1 MVIYTDGIFMI
12 NLIVAYYENIWPF
25 QNICCSLIFD
35 EWKYLIKAPIGSG
48 KSFLFFDAPRYAL
61 YKDSSRNMLNLQSK
75 NGEIGLIFDVDWA
88 YYLVKRI
95 LKRTI
100 AGNDSCISQ
109 LFSINYSWENLLK
122 DIKNLIWDNE
132 ILQWW
137 ENVVEKFEKE
147 NGKLWTLEEITF
159 KNETDL
165 QTSLEALLPPKEVF
179 LSTVFLL
186 QDADNIFEMRPADR
200 LIVLKNVFNLLW
212 IDDAKEKVQE
222 KKKEVWYKLKALQD
236 HSLQDNKLRANLKSL
251 WNGLKILEED
261 DELKNILSV
270 NDEFFENIEWFFDQ
284 ISLNDFSLTW
294 LDHSPFEKVEKLIQ
308 TKMDAVIKLDA
319 QLSEFNQQVSS
330 LNQQKSQ
337 ISRDIQMAKTNISEL
352 QKKIESI
359 DAKKWNELK
368 DKKMQLYQKWESLSS
383 SAKYSDFSELIAF
396 WNKAAENDVSFDGLD
411 IPNDL
416 KSAFDVLQIVKN
428 AWVSLR
434 ALIESEKIKLEN
446 IDLQARNR
454 KDNHDREMEKLNELK
469 SRKEDEIKL
478 QQTRIEELDKMWAE
492 NSDFDCPDLCKK
504 CPHINAINKQQYEQY
519 SQQKD
524 KLNQTLETMK
534 SEYEKQGF
542 DNKIKE
548 LENQKNPEW
557 WDLKL
562 DLEKKIKEQ
571 TEFSDFLREYL
582 MNIWFADW
590 EKSYREWE
598 SIQGEIQSVD
608 KQLFQREEESKNL
621 DKYQQDKVAA
631 ETSLQHLEKSL
642 QEQDKQ
648 IEDLNVKIQWV
659 NAEKEKS
666 NWLKLQQQQNEIKQ
680 IFQTISQIEQLVEDS
695 VNNKNLAKQLQED
708 EKKLGRL
715 YSILSK
721 EIVFLALDDYLPVL
735 SDVINNYLSQ
745 CVDYTLKMQIDE
757 NADKL
762 ELNVKVIDSRW
773 EREVKSLSGGQR
785 TVLKLVWMLAVSS
798 YLHTPLL
805 FLDETINNLDVD
817 TVWKV
822 SEMINNFVK
831 QRTMK
836 FYTVTHN
843 KEIQDM
849 QIWDDVIEVNQ
860 VGKLE

>member
-1 MVIYTDGIFMI
+1 MI

-25 QNICCSLIFD
+25 KDTSCSLIFD
-35 EWKYLIKAPIGSG
+35 EGKYLIKAPIGSG

-75 NGEIGLIFDVDWA
+75 NGEISLIFDVDWA

-95 LKRTI
+95 LKSTKMW
-100 AGNDSCISQ
+100 NDSCSSQ
-109 LFSINYSWENLLK
+109 LFTINYSWENLLK
-122 DIKNLIWDNE
+122 DIKNLAWNTE

-137 ENVVEKFEKE
+137 ENVIEKFESQ
-147 NGKLWTLEEITF
+147 NWGLWSLEEISF

-165 QTSLEALLPPKEVF
+165 QISLEALLPPKEVF

-236 HSLQDNKLRANLKSL
+236 HSLQDNKLRSNLKSL
-251 WNGLKILEED
+251 WNSLKTLEED
-261 DELKNILSV
+261 DELKDILSA
-270 NDEFFENIEWFFDQ
+270 NNEFFENIEWFFNQ
-284 ISLNDFSLTW
+284 ISLNDFSLNW
-294 LDHSPFEKVEKLIQ
+294 LEHSPFEKAENLIQ

-319 QLSEFNQQVSS
+319 QLNEFNQQISA
-330 LNQQKSQ
+330 LNQQKNQ
-337 ISRDIQMAKTNISEL
+337 ILKDIQDVKLNISDI
-352 QKKIESI
+352 QKKIENI
-359 DAKKWNELK
+359 DTKKWNELK
-368 DKKMQLYQKWESLSS
+368 EKKMGLYKKWDDLNLN
-383 SAKYSDFSELIAF
+383 ARYSDFSEFIEF
-396 WNKAAENDVSFDGLD
+396 WNKSAEDDDSFEKLD
-411 IPNDL
+411 MPKDL
-416 KSAFDVLQIVKN
+416 KSAFDILQIAKN
-428 AWVSLR
+428 AWTSLKT
-434 ALIESEKIKLEN
+434 LIESEKVKLEN
-446 IDLQARNR
+446 LDLQAKNW
-454 KDNHDREMEKLNELK
+454 KVNHDNEIEKLKELK
-469 SRKEDEIKL
+469 SRKEDEIKQ
-478 QQTRIEELDKMWAE
+478 QQTRIEELDKMRAE

-504 CPHINAINKQQYEQY
+504 CPHINAINKQQFEQY
-519 SQQKD
+519 SQQKE

-534 SEYEKQGF
+534 SEFEKQDF
-542 DNKIKE
+542 DNKIKD

-557 WDLKL
+557 DDFKK

-571 TEFSDFLREYL
+571 TEFSNSLREYL
-582 MNIWFADW
+582 MKIWFAEW
-590 EKSYREWE
+590 EKFYHDWE
-598 SIQGEIQSVD
+598 SIQSEIQTID

-648 IEDLNVKIQWV
+648 IEELNTKIEWVK
-659 NAEKEKS
+659 AEKEKS
-666 NWLKLQQQQNEIKQ
+666 NSIKLQQQQNEIKQ

-695 VNNKNLAKQLQED
+695 VNNKNLTKQLQED
-708 EKKLGRL
+708 EKKLSRL

-721 EIVFLALDDYLPVL
+721 EIVLFALDDYLPVL
-735 SDVINNYLSQ
+735 SDVINDYLSQ
-745 CVDYTLKMQIDE
+745 CVDYTIKMQIVE
-757 NADKL
+757 NWEKL
-762 ELNVKVIDSRW
+762 ELDAKILDSKW

-785 TVLKLVWMLAVSS
+785 TILKLVRMLAVSS

-805 FLDETINNLDVD
+805 FLDETINNLDTD

-822 SEMINNFVK
+822 SEIINNFVK

-849 QIWDDVIEVNQ
+849 QIWDDVIEIDRVE
-860 VGKLE
+860 KSE

>member
-1 MVIYTDGIFMI
+1 MI

-25 QNICCSLIFD
+25 KDTCCSLIFD
-35 EWKYLIKAPIGSG
+35 EWKYLIKAPIGSW

-75 NGEIGLIFDVDWA
+75 NWEISLIFDVDWA

-95 LKRTI
+95 LKSTKMW
-100 AGNDSCISQ
+100 NDSCSSQ
-109 LFSINYSWENLLK
+109 LFTINYNWENLLK
-122 DIKNLIWDNE
+122 DIKNLSWNID
-132 ILQWW
+132 ILKWW
-137 ENVVEKFEKE
+137 ENLIDKFESQ
-147 NGKLWTLEEITF
+147 NWSLWSFEEISF

-165 QTSLEALLPPKEVF
+165 QISLETLLPPKEVF

-236 HSLQDNKLRANLKSL
+236 HSLQDNKLRANLKLL
-251 WNGLKILEED
+251 WNGLRTLEED
-261 DELKNILSV
+261 QELKSILSV
-270 NDEFFENIEWFFDQ
+270 NDEFFESIEGFFEQ
-284 ISLNDFSLTW
+284 ISLNDFSLNW
-294 LDHSPFEKVEKLIQ
+294 LEYSLFEKAENLIQ
-308 TKMDAVIKLDA
+308 TKMNAVIKLDA
-319 QLSEFNQQVSS
+319 QLNEFQQQVST
-330 LNQQKSQ
+330 LNQQKNQ
-337 ISRDIQMAKTNISEL
+337 ISKDIRTTKSNISDL
-352 QKKIESI
+352 QKKIENI

-368 DKKMQLYQKWESLSS
+368 EKKMELYHKWEDLD
-383 SAKYSDFSELIAF
+383 KNWDYSVFSDLVSF
-396 WNKAAENDVSFDGLD
+396 WNQTSNWDDSMEDLVQPTN
-411 IPNDL
+411 L
-416 KSAFDVLQIVKN
+416 KSAYELLQTAKN
-428 AWVSLR
+428 GWIRLKSM
-434 ALIESEKIKLEN
+434 IEFETSKLEN
-446 IDLQARNR
+446 VSLQEKNR
-454 KDNHDREMEKLNELK
+454 KENHDRDVEKLKELK

-478 QQTRIEELDKMWAE
+478 QQTRIGELDKMWAE

-524 KLNQTLETMK
+524 KLNQTLEIMK
-534 SEYEKQGF
+534 SEYEKQDF
-542 DNKIKE
+542 DKKIKE
-548 LENQKNPEW
+548 LEDEKNPEW
-557 WDLKL
+557 GDFKR
-562 DLEKKIKEQ
+562 DLEKMVKEHS
-571 TEFSDFLREYL
+571 EFSNSLKEYL
-582 MNIWFADW
+582 IKIWFAEW
-590 EKSYREWE
+590 EKSYRGWE
-598 SIQGEIQSVD
+598 SIQSEIQSID

-648 IEDLNVKIQWV
+648 IEDLNTKIYWVK
-659 NAEKEKS
+659 AEKEKS
-666 NWLKLQQQQNEIKQ
+666 NWPKLQQQQNEIKQ

-695 VNNKNLAKQLQED
+695 VNNKNLTKQLQED
-708 EKKLGRL
+708 EKKLSRL

-721 EIVFLALDDYLPVL
+721 EIVLFALDDYLPVL
-735 SDVINNYLSQ
+735 SDVINDYLSQ
-745 CVDYTLKMQIDE
+745 CVDYSIKMQIVE
-757 NADKL
+757 NGEKL
-762 ELNVKVIDSRW
+762 ELDAKILDSKW

-805 FLDETINNLDVD
+805 FLDETINNLDAD

-860 VGKLE
+860 IEKTE

>member
-1 MVIYTDGIFMI
+1 MI
-12 NLIVAYYENIWPF
+12 NLLVAYYENIWPF
-25 QNICCSLIFD
+25 RDTCCSLFFD
-35 EWKYLIKAPIGSG
+35 EWKYLIKAPIWSG

-75 NGEIGLIFDVDWA
+75 NGEISLIFEVDWA
-88 YYLVKRI
+88 YYLIKRI
-95 LKRTI
+95 LKSTKMW
-100 AGNDSCISQ
+100 NDSCSSQ
-109 LFSINYSWENLLK
+109 LFTISYNWENLLK
-122 DIKNLIWDNE
+122 NIKNLTWNTE

-137 ENVVEKFEKE
+137 ENIIEKFESE
-147 NGKLWTLEEITF
+147 SEKLWNLEEIPF
-159 KNETDL
+159 KNETDC
-165 QTSLEALLPPKEVF
+165 QSTLESLLPPKEVF

-251 WNGLKILEED
+251 WSNLKTLEKDE
-261 DELKNILSV
+261 ELKSILSA

-284 ISLNDFSLTW
+284 ISLSDFSLNW
-294 LDHSPFEKVEKLIQ
+294 LDNSSFEKAQNLIQ
-308 TKMDAVIKLDA
+308 TKMDAVIKLDTQLNELQQ
-319 QLSEFNQQVSS
+319 QLSNLNTQKQKIWNDISS
-330 LNQQKSQ
+330 TKLS
-337 ISRDIQMAKTNISEL
+337 ITDL
-352 QKKIESI
+352 QKKIENI
-359 DAKKWNELK
+359 DTKKWNELK
-368 DKKMQLYQKWESLSS
+368 EKKMELYKKWESLSLN
-383 SAKYSDFSELIAF
+383 AKYSDFSELIEF
-396 WNKAAENDVSFDGLD
+396 WNKTAENDDSFEKLD
-411 IPNDL
+411 MPRDL
-416 KSAFDVLQIVKN
+416 KSAFDILQIVKN
-428 AWVSLR
+428 AWISLR
-434 ALIESEKIKLEN
+434 ALIESGKVKLEN
-446 IDLQARNR
+446 IDLQEKNR
-454 KDNHDREMEKLNELK
+454 KENHDREVEKLKELK

-478 QQTRIEELDKMWAE
+478 QQTRIGELDKMWAE

-504 CPHINAINKQQYEQY
+504 CPHINAINKQQFEQY
-519 SQQKD
+519 SQQKE
-524 KLNQTLETMK
+524 KLNQALETMK
-534 SEYEKQGF
+534 SDYEKQNF

-557 WDLKL
+557 WDLKI

-571 TEFSDFLREYL
+571 TEFSDSLREYL
-582 MNIWFADW
+582 MKIWFAEW

-598 SIQGEIQSVD
+598 SIQTEIQVID

-621 DKYQQDKVAA
+621 EKYQQDKVVA

-659 NAEKEKS
+659 KSEKEKS
-666 NWLKLQQQQNEIKQ
+666 NWPKLQQQQTEIKQ

-695 VNNKNLAKQLQED
+695 VNNKNLTKQLQED

-757 NADKL
+757 NTDKL
-762 ELNVKVIDSRW
+762 ELNVKVIDSKW

-785 TVLKLVWMLAVSS
+785 TILKLVWMLAISS

-822 SEMINNFVK
+822 SEMIDNFVK

-849 QIWDDVIEVNQ
+849 QIWDDVIEISKSGFNS
-860 VGKLE
+860 

>member
-1 MVIYTDGIFMI
+1 MI

-25 QNICCSLIFD
+25 KDTSCSLIFD

-75 NGEIGLIFDVDWA
+75 SGEISLIFDVDGA

-95 LKRTI
+95 LKRTS
-100 AGNDSCISQ
+100 AGNDSCTSQ
-109 LFSINYSWENLLK
+109 LFSINYNWENLLK

-137 ENVVEKFEKE
+137 ENVIEKFESE
-147 NGKLWTLEEITF
+147 NGKLWALEDITF

-251 WNGLKILEED
+251 WNSVKSLKTD
-261 DELKNILSV
+261 DELNNILSV

-284 ISLNDFSLTW
+284 ISLNDFSLNW
-294 LDHSPFEKVEKLIQ
+294 LDHSPFKKAENLIQ

-319 QLSEFNQQVSS
+319 QLSEFNQQVSA
-330 LNQQKSQ
+330 LNQQKNQ
-337 ISRDIQMAKTNISEL
+337 ISRDINATKVSISDL
-352 QKKIESI
+352 QKKIENI
-359 DAKKWNELK
+359 DVKKWNELK
-368 DKKMQLYQKWESLSS
+368 EKKIELYQKSDSLNSN
-383 SAKYSDFSELIAF
+383 AKYLDFSKLIEF
-396 WNKAAENDVSFDGLD
+396 WNKAAENDVSFVGLD
-411 IPNDL
+411 MPNDL
-416 KSAFDVLQIVKN
+416 KSAYDILQTIKN
-428 AWVSLR
+428 AWISLR

-446 IDLQARNR
+446 IDLQAKNR
-454 KDNHDREMEKLNELK
+454 KENHDREIEKMKDLK

-519 SQQKD
+519 SQQKE

-534 SEYEKQGF
+534 SEYEKQDF

-557 WDLKL
+557 GDLKK
-562 DLEKKIKEQ
+562 DLQDLLKKH
-571 TEFSDFLREYL
+571 TEFSNSLREYL
-582 MNIWFADW
+582 MKLEFS
-590 EKSYREWE
+590 KWE
-598 SIQGEIQSVD
+598 SDYKQWDSIQKEIQNID

-631 ETSLQHLEKSL
+631 ETSLQHLEKSQ

-648 IEDLNVKIQWV
+648 IEDLNTKIEWVK
-659 NAEKEKS
+659 AEKERS
-666 NWLKLQQQQNEIKQ
+666 NPSKLQQQQSGIKQ
-680 IFQTISQIEQLVEDS
+680 IFQIISQIEQLVEDS
-695 VNNKNLAKQLQED
+695 VNNKNLTKQLQED
-708 EKKLGRL
+708 EKKLSRL

-721 EIVFLALDDYLPVL
+721 EIVLFALDDYLPVL
-735 SDVINNYLSQ
+735 SDVINDYLSQ
-745 CVDYTLKMQIDE
+745 CVDYTIKMQIVE
-757 NADKL
+757 NWEKL
-762 ELNVKVIDSRW
+762 ELDAKILDSKW

-805 FLDETINNLDVD
+805 FLDETINNLDAD

-849 QIWDDVIEVNQ
+849 QIWDDVIEVNK
-860 VGKLE
+860 VGETK

>member
-1 MVIYTDGIFMI
+1 MI

-25 QNICCSLIFD
+25 KDTSCSLIFD

-75 NGEIGLIFDVDWA
+75 NGEISLIFDVDWS

-95 LKRTI
+95 LKSTKMW
-100 AGNDSCISQ
+100 NDSCTSQ
-109 LFSINYSWENLLK
+109 LFTINYNWENLLK
-122 DIKNLIWDNE
+122 DIKNLSGNIE
-132 ILQWW
+132 ILQRW
-137 ENVVEKFEKE
+137 ENVIEKFESK
-147 NGKLWTLEEITF
+147 NWNLWTLEEISF

-165 QTSLEALLPPKEVF
+165 QISLEALLPPKEVF

-251 WNGLKILEED
+251 WNSLKTLEED
-261 DELKNILSV
+261 DELKLILSV
-270 NDEFFENIEWFFDQ
+270 NNDFFENIEWFFDQ
-284 ISLNDFSLTW
+284 ISLNDFSLNW
-294 LDHSPFEKVEKLIQ
+294 LERSPFEKAENLIQ

-319 QLSEFNQQVSS
+319 QFNEFNQQVSA
-330 LNQQKSQ
+330 LNQQKNQ
-337 ISRDIQMAKTNISEL
+337 ILKDIQLTKISISDL
-352 QKKIESI
+352 QKKIENI

-368 DKKMQLYQKWESLSS
+368 QKKMELYKKWDDLNSN
-383 SAKYSDFSELIAF
+383 AKYSDFSEFIEF
-396 WNKAAENDVSFDGLD
+396 WNKSAENDDSFGKLD
-411 IPNDL
+411 MPKDL
-416 KSAFDVLQIVKN
+416 KSAFDILQIAKN
-428 AWVSLR
+428 AWSSLKT
-434 ALIESEKIKLEN
+434 LIESEKIKLEN
-446 IDLQARNR
+446 LDLQAKNW
-454 KDNHDREMEKLNELK
+454 KTNHDNEVEKLKELK
-469 SRKEDEIKL
+469 ARKEDEIKL
-478 QQTRIEELDKMWAE
+478 QQTRIEELDKMRAE

-519 SQQKD
+519 FQQKE
-524 KLNQTLETMK
+524 KLSQTLETMK
-534 SEYEKQGF
+534 AEYEKQDF

-548 LENQKNPEW
+548 LENKKNPEW
-557 WDLKL
+557 NDFKK
-562 DLEKKIKEQ
+562 DLEKKIQWQ
-571 TEFSDFLREYL
+571 TEFSNSLREYL
-582 MNIWFADW
+582 MKIWFAEW
-590 EKSYREWE
+590 EKSYHEWE
-598 SIQGEIQSVD
+598 SIQREIQNID

-621 DKYQQDKVAA
+621 EKYQQDKVAA
-631 ETSLQHLEKSL
+631 EASLQHLEKSL

-648 IEDLNVKIQWV
+648 IEELNVKIEWV
-659 NAEKEKS
+659 KAEKEKS
-666 NWLKLQQQQNEIKQ
+666 DPSKLQQQQNEIKQ

-695 VNNKNLAKQLQED
+695 VNNKNLTKQLQED
-708 EKKLGRL
+708 EKKLSRL

-721 EIVFLALDDYLPVL
+721 EIVLFALDDYLPVL
-735 SDVINNYLSQ
+735 SDVINDYLSQ
-745 CVDYTLKMQIDE
+745 CVDYTIKMQIVE
-757 NADKL
+757 NWEKL
-762 ELNVKVIDSRW
+762 ELDAKILDSKW

-849 QIWDDVIEVNQ
+849 QIWDDVIEVN
-860 VGKLE
+860 KIEEPE

>member
-1 MVIYTDGIFMI
+1 MI

-25 QNICCSLIFD
+25 KDTCCSLIFD

-75 NGEIGLIFDVDWA
+75 NGEISLIFDVDWA

-95 LKRTI
+95 LKSTKI
-100 AGNDSCISQ
+100 WNDSCTSQ
-109 LFSINYSWENLLK
+109 LFTINYNWENLLK
-122 DIKNLIWDNE
+122 DIKNLSWNTE

-137 ENVVEKFEKE
+137 ENVIEKFELQ
-147 NGKLWTLEEITF
+147 NWNLWSLEEISF

-222 KKKEVWYKLKALQD
+222 KKKEIWYKLKALQD
-236 HSLQDNKLRANLKSL
+236 HSLQDNKLRVNLKSL
-251 WNGLKILEED
+251 WNNLKALEED
-261 DELKNILSV
+261 DELKIILSV

-284 ISLNDFSLTW
+284 ISLNDFSLNW
-294 LDHSPFEKVEKLIQ
+294 LEPSPFEKAENLIQ

-319 QLSEFNQQVSS
+319 QLNEFNQQISA
-330 LNQQKSQ
+330 LNQHKNQ
-337 ISRDIQMAKTNISEL
+337 ISKDILATKSNISDL
-352 QKKIESI
+352 QKKIENI

-368 DKKMQLYQKWESLSS
+368 EKKMELYQKCENLDKN
-383 SAKYSDFSELIAF
+383 ADYSKFKEFVLF
-396 WNKAAENDVSFDGLD
+396 WNQKSIGDDSMEDLVQPTS
-411 IPNDL
+411 L
-416 KSAFDVLQIVKN
+416 KSAYELLQIAKN
-428 AWVSLR
+428 GWIRLKSM
-434 ALIESEKIKLEN
+434 IEFETSKLEN
-446 IDLQARNR
+446 INLQEKNR
-454 KDNHDREMEKLNELK
+454 KANHDNEVEKLKELK
-469 SRKEDEIKL
+469 SRKEDEIK
-478 QQTRIEELDKMWAE
+478 QQKIRIEELDKMRAE

-504 CPHINAINKQQYEQY
+504 CPHINAINKQQFEQY

-534 SEYEKQGF
+534 TEYEKQDF

-548 LENQKNPEW
+548 LEKEKNPEW
-557 WDLKL
+557 GDLKR
-562 DLEKKIKEQ
+562 DLEDMLKKHI
-571 TEFSDFLREYL
+571 EFSGKLKDYL
-582 MNIWFADW
+582 INIWFADW

-598 SIQGEIQSVD
+598 SIQGEIQNID
-608 KQLFQREEESKNL
+608 KQLFQWEEESKNL
-621 DKYQQDKVAA
+621 EKYQQDKVAA

-648 IEDLNVKIQWV
+648 IEDLNIKIQWV
-659 NAEKEKS
+659 KIEKEKS
-666 NWLKLQQQQNEIKQ
+666 NWPKLQQQQNEIKQ

-695 VNNKNLAKQLQED
+695 VNNKNLTKQLQED
-708 EKKLGRL
+708 EKKLSRL

-721 EIVFLALDDYLPVL
+721 EIVLFALDDYLPVL
-735 SDVINNYLSQ
+735 SDVINDYLSQ
-745 CVDYTLKMQIDE
+745 CVDYSIKMQIVE
-757 NADKL
+757 NWEKL
-762 ELNVKVIDSRW
+762 ELDAKILDSKW

-785 TVLKLVWMLAVSS
+785 TVLKLVRMLAVSS

-805 FLDETINNLDVD
+805 FLDETINNLDAD

-849 QIWDDVIEVNQ
+849 QIWDDVIEVNW
-860 VGKLE
+860 VENL

>member
-1 MVIYTDGIFMI
+1 MI

-25 QNICCSLIFD
+25 KDTSCSLIFD

-75 NGEIGLIFDVDWA
+75 NWGISLIFDVDGA

-95 LKRTI
+95 LKRTT

-109 LFSINYSWENLLK
+109 LFTINYSWENLLK
-122 DIKNLIWDNE
+122 DIKSLTWSTE
-132 ILQWW
+132 ILQRW
-137 ENVVEKFEKE
+137 ENVIEKFESQ
-147 NGKLWTLEEITF
+147 NWNLRNLEEISF

-236 HSLQDNKLRANLKSL
+236 HSLQDNKLRMNLKSL
-251 WNGLKILEED
+251 WNSLKNLEED
-261 DELKNILSV
+261 DKLKDILSE

-284 ISLNDFSLTW
+284 ISLSDFSLNW
-294 LDHSPFEKVEKLIQ
+294 LEHSPFEKAENLIQ

-319 QLSEFNQQVSS
+319 QLTEFNQQVSS

-337 ISRDIQMAKTNISEL
+337 IWKDIQSTKVNILDL
-352 QKKIESI
+352 QKKIENI

-368 DKKMQLYQKWESLSS
+368 EKKMKLYKKWDDLNSN
-383 SAKYSDFSELIAF
+383 AKYSDFFDFIEF
-396 WNKAAENDVSFDGLD
+396 WNKSAENDDSFEKLEN
-411 IPNDL
+411 PKDL
-416 KSAFDVLQIVKN
+416 KSAFDILQITKN
-428 AWVSLR
+428 AWSSLKT
-434 ALIESEKIKLEN
+434 LIDSEKVKLEN
-446 IDLQARNR
+446 LDLQAKNR
-454 KDNHDREMEKLNELK
+454 KTNHDNEVEKLKELK
-469 SRKEDEIKL
+469 LRKEDEIK
-478 QQTRIEELDKMWAE
+478 QQQVRIEELDKMWAE

-519 SQQKD
+519 SQQKE
-524 KLNQTLETMK
+524 KLNQTLKTMK
-534 SEYEKQGF
+534 TEYEKQDF

-557 WDLKL
+557 EDFKK

-571 TEFSDFLREYL
+571 TEFSNLLREYL
-582 MNIWFADW
+582 MKIWFAEW

-598 SIQGEIQSVD
+598 SIQSEIQSID

-621 DKYQQDKVAA
+621 EKYQQDKVAA

-648 IEDLNVKIQWV
+648 IEELNVKIEWV
-659 NAEKEKS
+659 KAEKEKS
-666 NWLKLQQQQNEIKQ
+666 NLPNLQEQQNEIKQ

-695 VNNKNLAKQLQED
+695 VNNKNLTKQLQED
-708 EKKLGRL
+708 EKKLSRL

-721 EIVFLALDDYLPVL
+721 EIVLFALDDYLPVL
-735 SDVINNYLSQ
+735 SDVINDYLSQ
-745 CVDYTLKMQIDE
+745 CVDYSIKMQIVE
-757 NADKL
+757 NWEKL
-762 ELNVKVIDSRW
+762 ELDAKILDSKW

-785 TVLKLVWMLAVSS
+785 TVLKLVRMLAVSS

-805 FLDETINNLDVD
+805 FLDETINNLDID

-849 QIWDDVIEVNQ
+849 QIWDDVIEVDQ
-860 VGKLE
+860 VEKLD

>member
-1 MVIYTDGIFMI
+1 MI
-12 NLIVAYYENIWPF
+12 NLLVAYYENIWPF
-25 QNICCSLIFD
+25 RDTCCSLFFD
-35 EWKYLIKAPIGSG
+35 EGKYLIKAPIWSG

-75 NGEIGLIFDVDWA
+75 NGEISLIFEIDWA
-88 YYLVKRI
+88 YYSIKRI
-95 LKRTI
+95 LKSTKMW
-100 AGNDSCISQ
+100 NDSCSSQ
-109 LFSINYSWENLLK
+109 LFSISYNWENLLK
-122 DIKNLIWDNE
+122 DIKNLTWNTE

-137 ENVVEKFEKE
+137 ENIIEKFESE
-147 NGKLWTLEEITF
+147 SGKLWNLEEIPF
-159 KNETDL
+159 KNETDC
-165 QTSLEALLPPKEVF
+165 QSTLESLLPPKEVF

-251 WNGLKILEED
+251 WSNLKTLEKDE
-261 DELKNILSV
+261 ELKSILSA

-284 ISLNDFSLTW
+284 ISLSDFSLNW
-294 LDHSPFEKVEKLIQ
+294 LDNSPFEKAQNLIQ
-308 TKMDAVIKLDA
+308 TKMDAVIKLDTQLNELQQ
-319 QLSEFNQQVSS
+319 QLSNLNTQKQKIWNDISS
-330 LNQQKSQ
+330 TKLS
-337 ISRDIQMAKTNISEL
+337 IADL
-352 QKKIESI
+352 QKKIENI
-359 DAKKWNELK
+359 DTKKWNELK
-368 DKKMQLYQKWESLSS
+368 EKKMELYQKWESLSLN
-383 SAKYSDFSELIAF
+383 AKYSDFSELIEF
-396 WNKAAENDVSFDGLD
+396 WNKTAENDDSFEKLD
-411 IPNDL
+411 MPRDL
-416 KSAFDVLQIVKN
+416 KSAFDILQIVKN
-428 AWVSLR
+428 AWISLR
-434 ALIESEKIKLEN
+434 ALIESGKVKLEN
-446 IDLQARNR
+446 IDLQAKNR
-454 KDNHDREMEKLNELK
+454 KENHDREVEKFKELK

-478 QQTRIEELDKMWAE
+478 QQTRIEELDKMWVE

-519 SQQKD
+519 SQQKE
-524 KLNQTLETMK
+524 KLNQALENMK
-534 SEYEKQGF
+534 SEYEKQNF

-557 WDLKL
+557 WDLKI

-571 TEFSDFLREYL
+571 TEFSDSLREYL
-582 MNIWFADW
+582 MKIWFAEW

-598 SIQGEIQSVD
+598 SIQTEIQVID

-621 DKYQQDKVAA
+621 EKYQQDKVVA

-659 NAEKEKS
+659 KSEKEKS
-666 NWLKLQQQQNEIKQ
+666 NWPKLQQQQTEIKQ

-695 VNNKNLAKQLQED
+695 VNNKNLTKQLQED

-762 ELNVKVIDSRW
+762 ELNVKVIDSKW

-785 TVLKLVWMLAVSS
+785 TILKLVWMLAISS

-822 SEMINNFVK
+822 SEMIDNFVK

-849 QIWDDVIEVNQ
+849 QIWDDIIEV
-860 VGKLE
+860 K

>member
-1 MVIYTDGIFMI
+1 MI
-12 NLIVAYYENIWPF
+12 NLLVAYYENIWPF
-25 QNICCSLIFD
+25 RDTCCSLFFD
-35 EWKYLIKAPIGSG
+35 EGKYLIKAPIWSG

-75 NGEIGLIFDVDWA
+75 NGEISLIFEIDWA
-88 YYLVKRI
+88 YYSIKRI
-95 LKRTI
+95 LKSTKMW
-100 AGNDSCISQ
+100 NDSCSSQ
-109 LFSINYSWENLLK
+109 LFSISYNWENLLK
-122 DIKNLIWDNE
+122 DIKNLTWNTE

-137 ENVVEKFEKE
+137 ENIIEKFESE
-147 NGKLWTLEEITF
+147 SGKLWNLEEIPF
-159 KNETDL
+159 KNETDC
-165 QTSLEALLPPKEVF
+165 QSTLESLLPPKEVF

-236 HSLQDNKLRANLKSL
+236 HSLQDNKLRANFKSL
-251 WNGLKILEED
+251 WNGLKILEKD
-261 DELKNILSV
+261 DELKSILSV

-284 ISLNDFSLTW
+284 ISLNDFSLNW
-294 LDHSPFEKVEKLIQ
+294 LDYSPFEKAEKLIQ

-319 QLSEFNQQVSS
+319 QLSEFNQQISA

-337 ISRDIQMAKTNISEL
+337 ILRDIQTAKVNISDL
-352 QKKIESI
+352 QKKIENI

-396 WNKAAENDVSFDGLD
+396 WNKAAENDVSFDVLD
-411 IPNDL
+411 IPKDL
-416 KSAFDVLQIVKN
+416 KSAFDILQIVKN
-428 AWVSLR
+428 AWISLR
-434 ALIESEKIKLEN
+434 ALIESGKTKLEN
-446 IDLQARNR
+446 IDLQDKNW
-454 KDNHDREMEKLNELK
+454 KENHDREIEKMKDLK

-519 SQQKD
+519 SQQKE

-534 SEYEKQGF
+534 AEYEKQDF

-557 WDLKL
+557 WDLKK

-571 TEFSDFLREYL
+571 TEFSDSLREYL
-582 MNIWFADW
+582 IKIWFAEW

-598 SIQGEIQSVD
+598 SIQSEIQSVD

-621 DKYQQDKVAA
+621 EKYLQDKVVA

-642 QEQDKQ
+642 KEQDKQ
-648 IEDLNVKIQWV
+648 IYDLNVKIQRV
-659 NAEKEKS
+659 KSEKEKS
-666 NWLKLQQQQNEIKQ
+666 NWPKLQEQQNEIKQ

-695 VNNKNLAKQLQED
+695 VNNKNLTKQLQED

-757 NADKL
+757 NGDKL
-762 ELNVKVIDSRW
+762 ELNVKVIDWKW

-785 TVLKLVWMLAVSS
+785 TVLKLVRMLAVSS

-843 KEIQDM
+843 KEIQDI
-849 QIWDDVIEVNQ
+849 QIWDDVIEIN
-860 VGKLE
+860 

>member
-1 MVIYTDGIFMI
+1 MI
-12 NLIVAYYENIWPF
+12 DLLVAYYENIWPF
-25 QNICCSLIFD
+25 KDISCSLIFD
-35 EWKYLIKAPIGSG
+35 EWKYLIKAPIWSG

-75 NGEIGLIFDVDWA
+75 NGEISLIFDVDWA

-95 LKRTI
+95 LKRTS
-100 AGNDSCISQ
+100 AGNDSCTSQ
-109 LFSINYSWENLLK
+109 LFSINYSWENILK
-122 DIKNLIWDNE
+122 DIKDLVWNTE

-137 ENVVEKFEKE
+137 ENVIEEFEKE

-165 QTSLEALLPPKEVF
+165 QISLETLLPPKEVF

-251 WNGLKILEED
+251 WNNIKSLESD
-261 DELKNILSV
+261 NELKNILSV

-294 LDHSPFEKVEKLIQ
+294 LEYSPFEKAENLIQ

-319 QLSEFNQQVSS
+319 QLNEFQQQISA
-330 LNQQKSQ
+330 LNQQKNQ
-337 ISRDIQMAKTNISEL
+337 ILKDIQSSKLNISDL
-352 QKKIESI
+352 QKKIENI

-368 DKKMQLYQKWESLSS
+368 EKKMEFYKKWDDLNSN
-383 SAKYSDFSELIAF
+383 ANYSDFFGFIEF
-396 WNKAAENDVSFDGLD
+396 WNKSAENDDSFEKLD
-411 IPNDL
+411 MPKDL
-416 KSAFDVLQIVKN
+416 KSAFDILQIAKN
-428 AWVSLR
+428 AWISLR
-434 ALIESEKIKLEN
+434 ALIESEKVKLEN
-446 IDLQARNR
+446 LDLQAKNW
-454 KDNHDREMEKLNELK
+454 KVNHDNEVEKLKELK

-478 QQTRIEELDKMWAE
+478 QQTRIEELDKMRAE

-519 SQQKD
+519 SQQKE

-534 SEYEKQGF
+534 SEYEKQDF

-557 WDLKL
+557 DDFKK
-562 DLEKKIKEQ
+562 DLEKKIKNQ
-571 TEFSDFLREYL
+571 TEFSNSLRDYL
-582 MNIWFADW
+582 MKIWFAGW

-598 SIQGEIQSVD
+598 SIQREIRAID

-621 DKYQQDKVAA
+621 DKYKQDKVVA
-631 ETSLQHLEKSL
+631 ETSLQHLDKSL
-642 QEQDKQ
+642 QDQDKQ
-648 IEDLNVKIQWV
+648 IEELNAKIEWVKS
-659 NAEKEKS
+659 EKEKS
-666 NWLKLQQQQNEIKQ
+666 NLSKLQQQQNEIKQ
-680 IFQTISQIEQLVEDS
+680 ISQIISQIEQLVEDS
-695 VNNKNLAKQLQED
+695 VNNKNLTKQLQED
-708 EKKLGRL
+708 EKKLTRL

-745 CVDYTLKMQIDE
+745 CVDFTLKMQIDE
-757 NADKL
+757 NGDKL
-762 ELNVKVIDSRW
+762 ELNVKVIDSKW

-805 FLDETINNLDVD
+805 FLDETINNLDID

-849 QIWDDVIEVNQ
+849 QIWDDVIEVNKI
-860 VGKLE
+860 GESE

>member
-1 MVIYTDGIFMI
+1 MEFFMI
-12 NLIVAYYENIWPF
+12 NLIIAYYENIWPF
-25 QNICCSLIFD
+25 KDISCSLIFD
-35 EWKYLIKAPIGSG
+35 EGKYLIKAPIGSG

-75 NGEIGLIFDVDWA
+75 NGEISLIFDVDWA

-95 LKRTI
+95 LKRTS
-100 AGNDSCISQ
+100 AGNDSCTSQ

-122 DIKNLIWDNE
+122 DIKNLSWNTE

-137 ENVVEKFEKE
+137 ENIIEKFEKE
-147 NGKLWTLEEITF
+147 NGKLWTLEEIAF

-165 QTSLEALLPPKEVF
+165 QTSLEGLLPPKEVF

-236 HSLQDNKLRANLKSL
+236 HSMQDNKLRANLKSL
-251 WNGLKILEED
+251 WNSLKNLEED

-284 ISLNDFSLTW
+284 ISLNDFSLNW
-294 LDHSPFEKVEKLIQ
+294 LEHSPFEKAENLIQ

-319 QLSEFNQQVSS
+319 QLSEFQQQVLA
-330 LNQQKSQ
+330 LNQQKFQ
-337 ISRDIQMAKTNISEL
+337 ISKDIQTTKSSISDL
-352 QKKIESI
+352 QKKIENI

-368 DKKMQLYQKWESLSS
+368 EKKMELYKKWDDLNSN
-383 SAKYSDFSELIAF
+383 AKYLDFSELIEF
-396 WNKAAENDVSFDGLD
+396 WNKAAEGDDSFEPLD
-411 IPNDL
+411 MPKDL
-416 KSAFDVLQIVKN
+416 KSVFDILQIVKN
-428 AWVSLR
+428 AWISLR
-434 ALIESEKIKLEN
+434 ALIESGKTKLEN
-446 IDLQARNR
+446 IDLQVKNW
-454 KDNHDREMEKLNELK
+454 KENHDREIEKLKDLK
-469 SRKEDEIKL
+469 SRKEDEIK
-478 QQTRIEELDKMWAE
+478 QQQIRIEELDKMWAK

-519 SQQKD
+519 SQQKE
-524 KLNQTLETMK
+524 KLNHTLETMK
-534 SEYEKQGF
+534 SEYEKQNF

-557 WDLKL
+557 WDLKK

-571 TEFSDFLREYL
+571 TEFSNSLREYL
-582 MNIWFADW
+582 MKIWFSEW
-590 EKSYREWE
+590 EKSYHDWE
-598 SIQGEIQSVD
+598 SIQSEIQSID

-648 IEDLNVKIQWV
+648 IEELNTKIAWVKT
-659 NAEKEKS
+659 EKEKS
-666 NWLKLQQQQNEIKQ
+666 NSSMLQQQQNEIKQ

-695 VNNKNLAKQLQED
+695 VNNKNLTKQLQED
-708 EKKLGRL
+708 EKKLSRL
-715 YSILSK
+715 YSIFSK

-762 ELNVKVIDSRW
+762 ELQVSVIDGKW

-805 FLDETINNLDVD
+805 FLDETINNLDAD

-849 QIWDDVIEVNQ
+849 QIWDDIIEVNQ
-860 VGKLE
+860 IEKSE